1 MRIIVSGS
9 SGMIGRELI
18 TALAYDG
25 HQIIQLVRRTANP
38 DAKVLEFSWDPEHG
52 AFDSRLLGNIDAAIH
67 LGGAPIANGRWS
79 PERKLL
85 IRESRVRSTRL
96 LSKALANL
104 QSPPKVFIVA
114 SAVGFYGERGEEPL
128 TEDSPHGEGFLADT
142 AVRWEAAADAA
153 REAGIRVVHARFGLI
168 ISRKGGLLARIRLPF
183 QTALGGKLG
192 TGRQWWP
199 WISLPDVIKGLVY
212 LIGNE
217 DISGPV
223 NFTAPTPVR
232 NEELTKLMAKTLS
245 RPAWFNIPAAI
256 IRLIFGEMGE
266 ETMLSSQRVFP
277 EKLSASGFKWAFESI
292 EDVLHQELI
301 ASRSDRWGRTSRG

>member
-1 MRIIVSGS
+1 
-9 SGMIGRELI
+9 
-18 TALAYDG
+18 
-25 HQIIQLVRRTANP
+25 
-38 DAKVLEFSWDPEHG
+38 
-52 AFDSRLLGNIDAAIH
+52 
-67 LGGAPIANGRWS
+67 
-79 PERKLL
+79 
-85 IRESRVRSTRL
+85 
-96 LSKALANL
+96 
-104 QSPPKVFIVA
+104 
-114 SAVGFYGERGEEPL
+114 
-128 TEDSPHGEGFLADT
+128 
-142 AVRWEAAADAA
+142 
-153 REAGIRVVHARFGLI
+153 
-168 ISRKGGLLARIRLPF
+168 LPF

-232 NEELTKLMAKTLS
+232 NQEFTKLMAKTLS

-301 ASRSDRWGRTSRG
+301 APRSDRCGSTSRG